1 MYLHFFQLG
10 SIFTITVKNYPRTV
24 HTVLN
29 RNFIYKIYQ
38 HVKNFLKITTAVQNV
53 MCGCYK

>member
-1 MYLHFFQLG
+1 MYLHFFQLR

-29 RNFIYKIYQ
+29 RNFIYKIYKD
-38 HVKNFLKITTAVQNV
+38 VKHFLKNYYRCTKCQKVS
-53 MCGCYK
+53 